1 MKSANGTPLVSPF
14 SVSSSSG
21 EFSVLTSPASLEF
34 KGDETLD
41 SSLVGDVVLSALGH
55 SIESQENW
63 NGLFIR
69 NPFQLP
75 KTAVVFLVDG
85 VDTVKS
91 DAIKGHSYPLSGNA
105 HSLDAVAGRLTH
117 SLTIDLENNEEA
129 VSQLLVTLPPS
140 HLHLRFLPGPRH
152 LGDLRRDQAR
162 RPEAERIRTEAQCQ
176 C

>member
-1 MKSANGTPLVSPF
+1 MPF

-75 KTAVVFLVDG
+75 KTAVLFLVDG

-105 HSLDAVAGRLTH
+105 HSLDAVAGRLTN

-129 VSQLLVTLPPS
+129 VSQLLVTLFS
-140 HLHLRFLPGPRH
+140 TFTLTLSISSRSSSS
-152 LGDLRRDQAR
+152 R
-162 RPEAERIRTEAQCQ
+162 RPLERLSPSQRS
-176 C
+176 